1 VIFVNSRIIVITLVR
16 YIVQIADHDEVA
28 VAVADAATG
37 VPLVIVVA

>member
-1 VIFVNSRIIVITLVR
+1 MISITIVQ
-16 YIVQIADHDEVA
+16 YIVQIADHDVQVA